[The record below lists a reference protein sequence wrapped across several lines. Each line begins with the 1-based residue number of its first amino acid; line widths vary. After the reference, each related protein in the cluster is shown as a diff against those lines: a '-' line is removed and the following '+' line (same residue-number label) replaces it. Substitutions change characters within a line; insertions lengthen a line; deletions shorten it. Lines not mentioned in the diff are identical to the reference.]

1 MLNFREMAM
10 KLAIR
15 EQVRFAKNFNKVLFP
30 EKRNN
35 KMGLRVQ
42 RTISLSVEE
51 NKLVERIKNKTKYKL
66 IDVFRRGMNEI
77 LVEIKRINIA

>member
-1 MLNFREMAM
+1 
-10 KLAIR
+10 
-15 EQVRFAKNFNKVLFP
+15 
-30 EKRNN
+30 
-35 KMGLRVQ
+35 MGLRVQ

-77 LVEIKRINIA
+77 LI